1 MYFSNY
7 PIYHFSQSQT
17 VKTEKI
23 VKPFWELNKRNDNNS
38 RDKTKVRKM
47 IIKWIKFIVYSFT
60 FIITLWGCFQQYGQ
74 SYVITVPSVG
84 QGLEFGFD
92 PGTTGDW
99 RFDLASAGTG
109 EYWVFSQY
117 TLTFGPFIAWF
128 IYPFAWISLHMI
140 YAFQSVAF
148 GGFATLFAM
157 LIILILMRGIGF
169 WPSLKSSLLTEKQL
183 EHQGAI
189 AEINAKY
196 AKIEKTDKQ
205 AKMRKTQEISQ
216 YNKKHGINPL
226 GAFEKVLIDSPIF
239 LIIWRLFSMLR
250 PIKATILFGIWDL
263 GAVPFFSIFQQFSQG
278 GWIYI
283 FLLLFVL
290 PTQFI
295 SQRLPLILSKKRN
308 YRATPVTLGG
318 KKSGNKQKNIQLAVT
333 IFFLLFTM
341 FLSSAI
347 GVYYFF
353 SGLITISQ
361 TVIIHHI
368 IVKKRKQGVVIDD
381 YLARLGITKPTNEL
395 FK

>member
-1 MYFSNY
+1 
-7 PIYHFSQSQT
+7 
-17 VKTEKI
+17 
-23 VKPFWELNKRNDNNS
+23 
-38 RDKTKVRKM
+38 M